1 MMKKKSYH
9 ELSKLESFEDRY
21 NYLKLDGFVGF
32 DTFGHDRYMNQ
43 MFYKSKEWKAIR
55 NYVMFRD
62 KCCDLGIQNK
72 PIYGK
77 VYIHH
82 INPITKNDIL
92 HSADNLLDPDNLI
105 CVSFETHNAIHYGSF
120 ESIPNNE
127 IKERKPNDT
136 CPWKNGG

>member
-1 MMKKKSYH
+1 MKTKKSYH

-21 NYLKLDGFVGF
+21 NYLKLDGAVGF

-43 MFYKSKEWKAIR
+43 MFYKSKEWKDVR

-62 KCCDLGIQNK
+62 NCCDLGIQNK
-72 PIYGK
+72 PIYGR

-82 INPITKNDIL
+82 INPITKNDIKN
-92 HSADNLLDPDNLI
+92 SAENLLNPDNLI

-120 ESIPNNE
+120 ESIPQNE
-127 IKERKPNDT
+127 IIERKPNDT